1 MTTLQAIILAIIEG
15 LTEFLPV
22 SSTGHMIIASSFFG
36 IAGDDFTKLF
46 TIVIQLGTILSV
58 IVLYFKRFF
67 QSLDFYYKLFVAFI
81 PAVIFG
87 LLLSDFIDDL
97 LESPITVAVS
107 LIIGGFLL
115 LKVDEWFSNE
125 QEESEISYLTAFK
138 IGLFQCLAMIPG
150 VSRSG
155 ASIVGGMS
163 QKLSRKTA
171 AEFSFFLAIPT
182 MLGATVK
189 KSYDYYKAGFEL
201 SQDQVS
207 LLIIGNVVGFIVAL
221 IAIKTFI
228 DFLQKHGFKLFGYYR
243 IVAGVAILLI
253 HFFVQKLTII

>member
-201 SQDQVS
+201 SQDQVG
-207 LLIIGNVVGFIVAL
+207 LLIIGNVVGFFVAL